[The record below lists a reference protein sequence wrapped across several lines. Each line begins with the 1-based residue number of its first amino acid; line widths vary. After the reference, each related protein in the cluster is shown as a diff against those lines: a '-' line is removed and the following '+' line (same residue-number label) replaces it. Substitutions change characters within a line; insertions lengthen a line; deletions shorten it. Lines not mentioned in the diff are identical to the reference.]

1 MKFNNNQ
8 VVYVDLLGCGVL
20 CVGCIVG
27 VTFTTH
33 SGEYVY
39 TVLTGFGRFEVQ
51 EGRIHLTS

>member
-33 SGEYVY
+33 SGEKRW
-39 TVLTGFGRFEVQ
+39 LKCLF
-51 EGRIHLTS
+51 